1 MIKFLVHCLEDKQ
14 FVDVFTVDKNASS
27 RRITLYSSFDYSRQ
41 YPREISFFKDQLTV
55 PTTCGTQ
62 VCQAEGFRLFKQA
75 SGRSGKVSPGTKE
88 LLF

>member
-1 MIKFLVHCLEDKQ
+1 MDI
-14 FVDVFTVDKNASS
+14 FTAYENAPS
-27 RRITLYSSFDYSRQ
+27 RIIVLKSPFDYSRR
-41 YPREISFFKDQLTV
+41 YRIEISFFTDQLTQS
-55 PTTCGTQ
+55 PCPRGTQ